1 MNENGLTKDLFI
13 LKKSY
18 YETKDNKVVYRLHLW
33 INDGILEYVVAS
45 VDKSI
50 YDYVKEN
57 AKAKLHYELNVF
69 NGKIYGIKNVSLA

>member
-1 MNENGLTKDLFI
+1 MNENGLTKEVLV

-33 INDGILEYVVAS
+33 VDDGILEYVVVS
-45 VDKSI
+45 VEKSI
-50 YDYVKEN
+50 YDY
-57 AKAKLHYELNVF
+57 AKANTKIKLHYELNVF